1 MKFLIDMGIS
11 PDVCAFLRSLGDE
24 AVHLQEEGLGTL
36 LDSAILEKARDEG
49 RVVLAHDLEFGDLLA
64 ASGDDLPSVV
74 IFRLRNMRPERVS
87 NALDRVLAQCRDA
100 LEKGA
105 VVSVDEVSIRTRPP
119 SIMAAE

>member
-1 MKFLIDMGIS
+1 
-11 PDVCAFLRSLGDE
+11 
-24 AVHLQEEGLGTL
+24 
-36 LDSAILEKARDEG
+36 
-49 RVVLAHDLEFGDLLA
+49 LEFGDLLA

>member
-1 MKFLIDMGIS
+1 
-11 PDVCAFLRSLGDE
+11 
-24 AVHLQEEGLGTL
+24 

-87 NALDRVLAQCRDA
+87 NALDRVLAQCRGA

-105 VVSVDEVSIRTRPP
+105 VVSVDEVSIRTRPLP
-119 SIMAAE
+119 IKAAQ